1 LDFLL
6 DRESAFSFACRACGR
21 CCSGKVICAGPHE
34 VLGMSRFL
42 GISTSEF
49 LERYSANGGTTLRA
63 DAAGRCVFVSDQ
75 GGCQVHPARPLVCRL
90 YPLGRAVDGAGEER
104 FAVFPKQEG
113 CEAEFGTD
121 GTVASFLGPQGVAPY
136 FEWSDRYGRVYHRMM
151 ALLER
156 LGVEGKIEAVSG
168 GAEEAGGE
176 AMGTGPDSTDIP
188 SDQAADPAPISAWQD
203 IDASLAEYCAA
214 RGLAVPA
221 GIEASIDLHLRAIE
235 EWLDEMEETN
245 DELP

>member
-1 LDFLL
+1 
-6 DRESAFSFACRACGR
+6 
-21 CCSGKVICAGPHE
+21 
-34 VLGMSRFL
+34 MSRFL
-42 GISTSEF
+42 KISTTEF

-63 DAAGRCVFVSDQ
+63 DEDGRCVFVTEG
-75 GGCQVHPARPLVCRL
+75 GGCRVHPARPLVCRL

-121 GTVASFLGPQGVAPY
+121 GTVAGFIGPQGVAPY

-156 LGVEGKIEAVSG
+156 LGVEGKIEVEAG
-168 GAEEAGGE
+168 GVEEAGGE
-176 AMGTGPDSTDIP
+176 AMGTDPDSAGIP

-214 RGLAVPA
+214 KGLAVPE

-235 EWLDEMEETN
+235 EWLDELEETN
-245 DELP
+245 NELP